1 MSTKITVLLIILFL
15 FHENLSGQCCSAG
28 NPYFYGEQT
37 STGKKEL
44 QFITGYKFSTSTQYY
59 DGHKRA
65 SIEFIDK
72 AFFNYLNL
80 QAQYGITHRLSL
92 RADIGYFINKTE
104 SYNLSDWDKQRGY
117 GVGDLMITIRYLAY
131 KNFVR
136 KISVIP
142 SIGIK
147 LPVGVFDQETE
158 HVKLPI
164 TLQPSSGS
172 YKYSF
177 NLYTNKG
184 FNNPKWNMGLFAS
197 FEYAQLIDSENF
209 YYKYGNMLLL
219 SLISSYRLFD
229 KFNIGLEL
237 RNEYRSKSKRENDL
251 IVEASGFNIFYTNP
265 HLSYSIS
272 PHFLIAANAEFP
284 VYRYYNGIQLGNTF
298 AFALRL
304 SYSLNFDKGKIK
316 KVE

>member
-1 MSTKITVLLIILFL
+1 MLLILFV
-15 FHENLSGQCCSAG
+15 FHQNVSGQCCSAG

-44 QFITGYKFSTSTQYY
+44 QFLMGYKFSTSTQYY
-59 DGHKRA
+59 DGHKPVP
-65 SIEFIDK
+65 IDFVDK

-92 RADIGYFINKTE
+92 QADIGYFINKTE
-104 SYNLSDWDKQRGY
+104 TYNLADWNKQRGY
-117 GVGDLMITIRYLAY
+117 GIGDLMITIRYLAY

-136 KISVIP
+136 KISIIP
-142 SIGIK
+142 SFGIK

-172 YKYSF
+172 YKYAL
-177 NLYTNKG
+177 NLYMNKG
-184 FNNPKWNMGLFAS
+184 FNNPKWNIGLFGS
-197 FEYAQLIDSENF
+197 YEYAQLIDSENF
-209 YYKYGNMLLL
+209 YYKYGNMVLL
-219 SLISSYRLFD
+219 SLIGSYRLLD

-298 AFALRL
+298 AVSLRL
-304 SYSLNFDKGKIK
+304 SYSLNFDKGQLIK
-316 KVE
+316 LNNE